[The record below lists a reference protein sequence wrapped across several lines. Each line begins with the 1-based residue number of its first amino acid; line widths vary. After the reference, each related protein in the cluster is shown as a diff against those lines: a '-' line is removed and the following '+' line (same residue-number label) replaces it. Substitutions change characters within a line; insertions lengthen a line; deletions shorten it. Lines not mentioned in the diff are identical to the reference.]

1 MSVIIITF
9 YYRKISSRSDKFAV
23 SANMAY
29 GQVNMVGTIQ
39 RVYENAG
46 QCTDSTMTAAA
57 TRSHETTA
65 ATYETIDTHSNLRAP
80 SSDHVYEYARPDS
93 ERLCIKPAVNNN

>member
-1 MSVIIITF
+1 
-9 YYRKISSRSDKFAV
+9 
-23 SANMAY
+23 MAY
-29 GQVNMVGTIQ
+29 GQVNMFGTME
-39 RVYENAG
+39 RVLVCESPG
-46 QCTDSTMTAAA
+46 QCTDSAMTTAA